1 MDDAERWG
9 RTRGGGL
16 LRVAILQAEL
26 QQRIDERLT
35 MLGHTEAISE
45 RDILKDLDDVAAM
58 VTTTSTDGWAGC
70 ITYLLEA
77 LDSEAPESNF
87 RQVLED
93 LRDAISTRLEEG
105 GW

>member
-1 MDDAERWG
+1 MDDAERKG
-9 RTRGGGL
+9 RIGEL

-26 QQRIDERLT
+26 QQRINERLT

-45 RDILKDLDDVAAM
+45 RDILKDLDDVAAA
-58 VTTTSTDGWAGC
+58 VATTSTDRWAGC

-77 LDSEAPESNF
+77 LDSEASESDF
-87 RQVLED
+87 RHVLEV
-93 LRDAISTRLEEG
+93 LRDDISTRLEER